1 VAISSRELLL
11 VLRARDEASR
21 VLRGAAADINGVSA
35 AAHQAAQKQMQTG
48 AAMATVGVGVA
59 YAGLKALEFMKDA
72 TDAAIEYNRQS
83 ALTLTQVDKT
93 GVSIG
98 KIKTIGREVGASVPT
113 DFKKIQTSLYD
124 IFSSMDVS
132 VPEAQHLL
140 TEFSKASVAGQV
152 DLQDA
157 SRATIGIMNAYGL
170 KAKDVNTINDIMFQ
184 LVRKGVGTY
193 GEFASTIGRAV
204 PSAVRAGQSVSTLAG
219 MMAFLTRN
227 GLSAAMA
234 SSSAGRALDAISN
247 PKTIQHFAS
256 LGDTIG
262 KVMGNDAAIARFGPG
277 YKKMSIQIKDAE
289 GNIRPMPQL
298 MTELGQTIGNLPP
311 AQRAAVLYELF
322 KSSGGTIQARRFFD
336 TAVTGYKQ
344 LTSLTDAMV
353 NSKGAMQDAY
363 KTMFDTPAMQ
373 LQLLSNRWEILK
385 TQIGDALIP
394 VRNFIVQ
401 GLNAMLAAWNS
412 LNPAIQ
418 QGVIYFFAIVAAL
431 AVVGGAIVAIAGLWT
446 MMSAAAVMA
455 GTTIGAILAPV
466 GIILGVI
473 VALGAAIFLVWKY
486 HEQLEAIA
494 LRVWNAISPPILFV
508 WGVIQ
513 RLAALLWNTLKPALE
528 DLWHVIQDNFNQAVK
543 DLSGAWDELKASLM
557 SAWESI
563 QPWMP
568 YLKNFAMFI
577 GVVLVGAII
586 VAFGIIVATISVAVR
601 VVGAVIQ
608 ALAQII
614 KGIVEVIGGVVALV
628 SALLTGD
635 WSRAWEAAKQIVRGF
650 VDIIEGL
657 LRGLA
662 NVVIGIIKGLW
673 DGVIAIFTAAYHA
686 IVGGSIIPDMVN
698 GIVRWM
704 ASLPGKVMS
713 AVSSLLGQ
721 LVSWATSVMARTL
734 AAFTA
739 GGNHVVSFMASLPG
753 RIVSAVSG
761 LAGSLYNAGVNA
773 LNALY
778 NGAVSAG
785 GKVISYVSGLA
796 NQVRSLWPFSPAK
809 AGPLRRYPL
818 EKAGAT
824 MMNQLSKGIESNRD
838 LVLSSM
844 KGIAYDVSQVQ
855 PSAPV
860 VSDFGGPRPPDAGM
874 GGTNQNFYITTQE
887 IDPTKHAA
895 DLGWELERRRG

>member
-1 VAISSRELLL
+1 VAISTRELLL

-35 AAHQAAQKQMQTG
+35 ASAAAAQKQMQTG
-48 AAMATVGVGVA
+48 AAMATVGVGIA

-72 TDAAIEYNRQS
+72 TDAAIEYNRQA
-83 ALTLTQVDKT
+83 ALTRTQVEQT

-98 KIKTIGREVGASVPT
+98 KIKDIGREVGASVPT

-124 IFSSMDVS
+124 IFSSMDVT
-132 VPEAQHLL
+132 VPQAQHLL

-152 DLQDA
+152 NLQDA

-170 KAKDVNTINDIMFQ
+170 KVTDVNRINDVMFQ

-193 GEFASTIGRAV
+193 GEFATTIGRAV
-204 PSAVRAGQSVSTLAG
+204 PSAVRAGQSIETLAG

-227 GLSAAMA
+227 GLSASMA
-234 SSSAGRALDAISN
+234 SASAGRALDAISN

-262 KVMGNDAAIARFGPG
+262 KVMGDKAAIARFGPD

-298 MTELGQTIGNLPP
+298 MTELGKTIGNLPP
-311 AQRAAVLYELF
+311 ADRAAVLYELF

-336 TAVTGYKQ
+336 TAITGYKQ

-353 NSKGAMQDAY
+353 NSKGAMESAY

-385 TQIGDALIP
+385 TQIGDVLIP

-401 GLNAMLAAWNS
+401 GLNAMLSAWNS

-418 QGVIYFFAIVAAL
+418 QGVIYFLAIVSAL
-431 AVVGGAIVAIAGLWT
+431 AVLGGAIVAIAGLWT
-446 MMSAAAVMA
+446 MMSAAAIMA
-455 GTTIGAILAPV
+455 GTTVGAILTPV

-494 LRVWNAISPPILFV
+494 LRVWNAIAPPILYV

-513 RLAALLWNTLKPALE
+513 QLAAILWDVLKPVLE
-528 DLWHVIQDNFNQAVK
+528 DLWHVIQDNFNQAVR
-543 DLSGAWDELKASLM
+543 DLGGAWDELKASLM
-557 SAWESI
+557 SAWVSI

-568 YLKNFAMFI
+568 YLKDFAMFV

-586 VAFGIIVATISVAVR
+586 VAFGIIVAVISAAVR

-614 KGIVEVIGGVVALV
+614 KGIVEIVGGVVALV
-628 SALLTGD
+628 YALLTGN
-635 WSRAWEAAKQIVRGF
+635 WSAAWEAAKQIVRGF
-650 VDIIEGL
+650 VDITEGL
-657 LRGLA
+657 LRGLW
-662 NVVIGIIKGLW
+662 NVVIGIVKGLW
-673 DGVIAIFTAAYHA
+673 DGVIAIFNAAYHA

-704 ASLPGKVMS
+704 ASLPGKVMA

-721 LVSWATSVMARTL
+721 LVSWATSIMSRVL
-734 AAFTA
+734 AAFEA
-739 GGNHVVSFMASLPG
+739 GGGRVVSYMASLPG

-761 LAGSLYNAGVNA
+761 LASSLYNAGANA

-818 EKAGAT
+818 DKAGGN
-824 MMNQLSKGIESNRD
+824 MMKMLASGIESNRD

-844 KGIAYDVSQVQ
+844 KSVAYDASQVQ
-855 PSAPV
+855 PATPV
-860 VSDFGGPRPPDAGM
+860 VSAGGGGAGS
-874 GGTNQNFYITTQE
+874 GGGSEPTQAFYITTQE
-887 IDPTKHAA
+887 IDPVKHAA
-895 DLGWELERRRG
+895 DLGFEIARRRG